1 MKLRGIND
9 ILETMKRSGKY
20 IWDYDVDQLD
30 LEDPEVLKWYLKRK
44 VEYGDWEAI
53 DRDTLSK
60 YLPELEINPYLKQIL
75 KGFLEHE

>member
-9 ILETMKRSGKY
+9 IVKTMKRSGKY

-53 DRDTLSK
+53 DRNTLSK
-60 YLPELEINPYLKQIL
+60 YLPELDINPYLKRIL